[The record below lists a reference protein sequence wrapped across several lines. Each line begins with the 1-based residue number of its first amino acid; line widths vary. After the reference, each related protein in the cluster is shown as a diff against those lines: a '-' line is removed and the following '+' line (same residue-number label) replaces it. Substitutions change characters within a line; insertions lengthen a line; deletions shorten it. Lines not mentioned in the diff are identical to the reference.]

1 MGCHSLLQGIFLTPE
16 SNPGLRHCRQV
27 LSHDSETPGN
37 ESLISK
43 KGGATSSCDRP
54 GLLEQIP
61 SLLKDHQ
68 GAPTCAWAEPRP
80 TLAALSPLQPTLP
93 PPHPNSCPPLQPTS
107 GSGPAAPHHLG
118 AEKRTKVTG
127 STQLHKEDVHINE
140 VPRRGRGVP
149 GG

>member
-93 PPHPNSCPPLQPTS
+93 PPPQLLPSSAAHQWFWTSSTPSPGCREENQGHRLHP
-107 GSGPAAPHHLG
+107 A
-118 AEKRTKVTG
+118 
-127 STQLHKEDVHINE
+127 TQ
-140 VPRRGRGVP
+140 
-149 GG
+149 GGCAY